1 MRISGTLASS
11 KQTLMIH
18 KKSFLYVLV
27 AIFAASCAGDSKTS
41 STQSM
46 QDTLSVKPPVAKKE
60 DHFTEIHGQK
70 LNDPYFWMRLSDEQ
84 KEKGDSLPETK
95 AVRDFLHAENEYTKA
110 ALAHTQ
116 TLQDKLFE
124 EMKGRIKEDD
134 QSVPYKDNGYWYY
147 TRFEK
152 GQDYAY
158 YCRKKDSMESGTEE
172 MLLDGPARAKDKD
185 YWALGGMSI
194 SEDNT
199 ILAFSEDIVSRRQ
212 YTIRFR
218 DLTTNKEFAETIT
231 NTTGGITW
239 ANDNKT
245 VFYTKQDPTSLRSFQ
260 VWKHKLGT
268 DQKTDKLV
276 YQEDDETF
284 SVFVFKTKSEKYL
297 VIGSNQTVSSEY
309 RILDANTPDGNWTM
323 FQPRERDHEYGID
336 HYNDKFYIVTNW
348 QAKNFRLMECPLDKT
363 TKENWKDVIAHRDDV
378 LLEGIEIFKDYLV
391 VDERKNGLNQLRII
405 NWSTKA
411 EHYMEFQDPA
421 YTAYIGTNP
430 DFNTEILR
438 YGYSSLV
445 TPNSTYDYNMTN
457 KERTLLKQQEVVG
470 GYDVNGYTS
479 ERFMITARD
488 GVKVPVSLV
497 YKKGFEKNGKAPLLL
512 YAYGSYGSSTDA
524 YFSTTRLSLLD
535 RGFVFAIAHIRGGS
549 EMGRQ
554 WYDDGKMFKKMNTFN
569 DFIDAADALVKDKY
583 TSPDQ
588 LFAMGGSAGGLL
600 MGAIVNMRP
609 ELWRGVVAAVP
620 FVDVI
625 NTMLDE
631 TIPLTTGEWD
641 EWGNPKIKEQF
652 DYIMQYS
659 PYDNVKA
666 QNYPNML
673 VTTGFWDSQV
683 QYWEPAKWVAKL
695 RELKTDNNR
704 LYLHTNMDAGHGGQS
719 GRFRALKEYALEYAF
734 MLDLAGIKE

>member
-1 MRISGTLASS
+1 MYNKYLF
-11 KQTLMIH
+11 
-18 KKSFLYVLV
+18 FLPLL
-27 AIFAASCAGDSKTS
+27 AIFATSCGGNANSKQET
-41 STQSM
+41 M
-46 QDTLSVKPPVAKKE
+46 QDTLSVKPPIA
-60 DHFTEIHGQK
+60 QK
-70 LNDPYFWMRLSDEQ
+70 LEHITEVHGLSISDPYFWMRLSDEQ

-95 AVRDFLHAENEYTKA
+95 AVRDYLNAENEYTQA
-110 ALAHTQ
+110 ALAHTASFQ
-116 TLQDKLFE
+116 EKLFE

-152 GQDYAY
+152 GQDYSF
-158 YCRKKDSMESGTEE
+158 YCRKKDSMENGTEE
-172 MLLDGPARAKDKD
+172 VLVNGPERAKGKD
-185 YWALGGMSI
+185 YWAVGGMSI
-194 SEDNT
+194 SEDNQ

-212 YTIRFR
+212 YTIQFR
-218 DLTTNKEFAETIT
+218 NLATGKEYSEKII

-239 ANDNKT
+239 AADNKT
-245 VFYTKQDPTSLRSFQ
+245 VFYTMQDPTSLRSFQ
-260 VWKHKLGT
+260 VWKHKLGADQST
-268 DQKTDKLV
+268 DQMI

-284 SVFVFKTKSEKYL
+284 NTFVYKTKSDKFL
-297 VIGSNQTVSSEY
+297 VIGNNQTVSSEY
-309 RILDANTPDGNWTM
+309 RILDANTPDGEWKM
-323 FQPRERDHEYGID
+323 FQVRERDHEYGID

-348 QAKNFRLMECPLDKT
+348 NAKNFKLMETALDKT
-363 TKENWKDVIAHRDDV
+363 TKENWRDVIAHRDDV

-405 NWSTKA
+405 NWTSKA
-411 EHYMEFQDPA
+411 EHYIEFQDAA
-421 YTAYIGTNP
+421 YTAYTGTNP
-430 DFNTEILR
+430 DFNTEVLR

-445 TPNSTYDYNMTN
+445 TPNSTYDYNMST
-457 KERTLLKQQEVVG
+457 KERTLLKQQEIVG
-470 GYDVNGYTS
+470 GYDVNNYSS
-479 ERFMITARD
+479 ERIMVTARD
-488 GVKVPVSLV
+488 GVKVPVSIV
-497 YKKGFEKNGKAPLLL
+497 YRKGFEKNGKAPCLL

-524 YFSTTRLSLLD
+524 YFSSTRLSLID

-554 WYDDGKMFKKMNTFN
+554 WYEDGKMFKKMNTFN
-569 DFIDAADALVKDKY
+569 DFIDCADALVKEQFASKDN
-583 TSPDQ
+583 

-600 MGAIVNMRP
+600 MGAVVNMRP
-609 ELWRGVVAAVP
+609 ELWKGIVAAVP

-631 TIPLTTGEWD
+631 TIPLTTGEFD

-652 DYIMQYS
+652 DYMMTYS

-666 QNYPNML
+666 QSYPNML

-695 RELKTDNNR
+695 REMKTDSNR
-704 LYLHTNMDAGHGGQS
+704 LFLHTNMDSGHGGQS